1 MYEQHFG
8 LKKRPFHAA
17 VNGTDV
23 FVGPQ
28 IATTMAGLK
37 KALAV
42 NDAIVTVT
50 GPVGCGKT
58 TMVTRTLESF
68 SENHKLIFVARMR
81 LGSRD
86 VLALLL
92 DELGVENRPSG
103 TVQQF
108 VALRSRL
115 EELEDGNSRVFIVV
129 EDSARLGADTL
140 AELEALTAA
149 DAGASAGA
157 CIVMMGDETLDTL
170 LTDPQ
175 LGRVKQR
182 IRQRYS
188 VAPLSAAELRGY
200 LKHCFRLAGGDFEQ
214 LFEANAAP
222 LLHHLCG
229 GVARTTN
236 SLVESTM
243 TAAAEAD
250 LKRISSELLARVA
263 KDDFGLNAAGFDV
276 TARPSELAIVAATSV
291 PTPPLERGPQPLAAA
306 NAIPELRPLKEP
318 ESVTKPVAATEPATD
333 APVIVFADVDD
344 ETAGKSPTPE
354 APDLIQDTLPDLEVL
369 APELAVIDSAPSP
382 ITHSDPSPNVEAT
395 PPVEGDAAAGDV
407 PAWDRDPTLAELK
420 PDLAALEQAMAFA
433 HGGEPEPAAQKSDAM
448 QNKQAEPPVEIP
460 EITLDHAI
468 NRRIDSK
475 LSDDSSG
482 VDVPDSD
489 VQETPPVATTPTPGS
504 ATTKN
509 AKADTEIRKIAA
521 ELATARS
528 IEDIDE
534 RMAETLFGDELS
546 IAAAQFAVSPAPA
559 AAEKEDHDAA
569 IVTEQAIKDDN
580 DSAPVEEVTLEA
592 PPRLDDGGVDL
603 SASQRLKTVRALN
616 ADLHPSL
623 RAPEATNGNGK
634 PPTAVEVP
642 ASIEDQI
649 NTSMTQTLETLSVA
663 NPNDGVDAAHSSFFG
678 RFKRS

>member
-8 LKKRPFHAA
+8 LKKRPFRSAA
-17 VNGTDV
+17 DGTDV

-28 IATTMAGLK
+28 IATTMASLK
-37 KALAV
+37 KALAT
-42 NDAIVTVT
+42 NDAIVAIT

-58 TMVTRTLESF
+58 TLVTRTLESF

-86 VLALLL
+86 ILALLL
-92 DELGVENRPSG
+92 DELGVENQPSG
-103 TVQQF
+103 TMQQF
-108 VALRSRL
+108 VALRTRL
-115 EELEDGNSRVFIVV
+115 AELENEKSRVFIVI
-129 EDSARLGADTL
+129 EDAVRLGADTL

-157 CIVMMGDETLDTL
+157 SIVLMGDETLDAL
-170 LTDPQ
+170 LTDTQ
-175 LGRVKQR
+175 LGRIKQR
-182 IRQRYS
+182 IRQGHS

-229 GVARTTN
+229 GIARTTN
-236 SLVESTM
+236 NLVEATM

-250 LKRISSELLARVA
+250 LELVSSELLAHVA
-263 KDDFGLNAAGFDV
+263 ENDFGLNATGFDL
-276 TARPSELAIVAATSV
+276 TARPSTMAVVAATPV
-291 PTPPLERGPQPLAAA
+291 PTPQLERSPQPRAVV
-306 NAIPELRPLKEP
+306 NPVPELRPPEEP
-318 ESVTKPVAATEPATD
+318 ESVAKPVIVMEPAAEEPATVPAGVED
-333 APVIVFADVDD
+333 ETVVKSPATEAPV
-344 ETAGKSPTPE
+344 
-354 APDLIQDTLPDLEVL
+354 LIQDTLPDLEVL
-369 APELAVIDSAPSP
+369 APEFAVIGSAPPPTIDSF
-382 ITHSDPSPNVEAT
+382 PSSNLEAT
-395 PPVEGDAAAGDV
+395 PPATAETTTGSV

-433 HGGEPEPAAQKSDAM
+433 HGGEPESAARKSDAM
-448 QNKQAEPPVEIP
+448 KKKQAEPPVEIP

-468 NRRIDSK
+468 NRRIDSN
-475 LSDDSSG
+475 LSIDSSR
-482 VDVPDSD
+482 VDTPGSD
-489 VQETPPVATTPTPGS
+489 VQEAPPPVA
-504 ATTKN
+504 ATTATAKN
-509 AKADTEIRKIAA
+509 DKADTEIQKIAA

-546 IAAAQFAVSPAPA
+546 IAAAQFAVKPAPA
-559 AAEKEDHDAA
+559 APAKENHDVA
-569 IVTEQAIKDDN
+569 IVTEQPISDDS
-580 DSAPVEEVTLEA
+580 DSAPAEEVTLEA
-592 PPRLDDGGVDL
+592 PPRLDDGGIDL

-623 RAPEATNGNGK
+623 RTPEATNGNGK
-634 PPTAVEVP
+634 PPTAIEAP
-642 ASIEDQI
+642 APIEDQI
-649 NTSMTQTLETLSVA
+649 NTSMTQTLRALSVA
-663 NPNDGVDAAHSSFFG
+663 DGDEGATDSGFFG

>member
-92 DELGVENRPSG
+92 DELSVENRPSG

-115 EELEDGNSRVFIVV
+115 EELENSNSRVFIVV

-182 IRQRYS
+182 IRQRYT

-222 LLHHLCG
+222 LLHQLCG

-263 KDDFGLNAAGFDV
+263 EDDFGLTAAGFEV
-276 TARPSELAIVAATSV
+276 TARPSGVAIVAATSV
-291 PTPPLERGPQPLAAA
+291 PTPTSEHGPQLLAAT
-306 NAIPELRPLKEP
+306 NAIPELRPLEEP
-318 ESVTKPVAATEPATD
+318 ESVTKPVTATEPTTD
-333 APVIVFADVDD
+333 TPVIVFADVD
-344 ETAGKSPTPE
+344 TT
-354 APDLIQDTLPDLEVL
+354 
-369 APELAVIDSAPSP
+369 
-382 ITHSDPSPNVEAT
+382 
-395 PPVEGDAAAGDV
+395 AGDV

-433 HGGEPEPAAQKSDAM
+433 HSGEPEPAAQKSDAM

-475 LSDDSSG
+475 LSDDSSE
-482 VDVPDSD
+482 VDIPDSD
-489 VQETPPVATTPTPGS
+489 VQETPPPVATIPTPES

-534 RMAETLFGDELS
+534 RMAETLFGDELN

-559 AAEKEDHDAA
+559 AAEKENHDAA
-569 IVTEQAIKDDN
+569 IVTEQPVNDN
-580 DSAPVEEVTLEA
+580 NGSTPVEEVTLEA

-623 RAPEATNGNGK
+623 RTPEATNGNGNL
-634 PPTAVEVP
+634 PTTVEVP

-649 NTSMTQTLETLSVA
+649 NTSITQTLETLSVT
-663 NPNDGVDAAHSSFFG
+663 NPHDGVDAADSGFFG